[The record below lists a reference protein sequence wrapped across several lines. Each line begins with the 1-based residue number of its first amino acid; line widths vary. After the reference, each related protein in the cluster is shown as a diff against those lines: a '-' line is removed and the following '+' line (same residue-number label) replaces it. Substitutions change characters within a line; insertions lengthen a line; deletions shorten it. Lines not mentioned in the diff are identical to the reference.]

1 MSKPSPRHARP
12 RTPLLRSTTAAASL
26 TAAGI
31 GAGVLGA
38 SAAQAA
44 TPTST
49 TPVTSYTVKSGDS
62 LSGIA
67 AKEHVPGGY
76 TALAKANK
84 IKSPYVIHPGEKLT
98 LPKGSYVT
106 SAPALPFPVAV
117 TVGSA
122 TQVITVKAS
131 GSTATV
137 TAWQKSGSTWTAKYK
152 TTAARI
158 GSAGIT
164 AGSTRKQGTDTTPTG
179 TYTITQ
185 GFGVGANPGT
195 TMPYHQVTTTDWWVE
210 DPTSAYYN
218 QMRTSTQGGF
228 HLAETGDD
236 GSEHLIEYPTQYN
249 NALVINYNMNP
260 AVKGRGAGIFLH
272 DLGPQAGPT
281 AGCVALPAAVMTQ
294 IIKWIN
300 PANHPVIA
308 IG

>member
-1 MSKPSPRHARP
+1 MPSTSGRHARP
-12 RTPLLRSTTAAASL
+12 RTPLLRSTTTAASL

-31 GAGVLGA
+31 GASVLGA
-38 SAAQAA
+38 SAAEAA
-44 TPTST
+44 TPTGT
-49 TPVTSYTVKSGDS
+49 TAVSSYTVKSGDT

-76 TALAKANK
+76 TALAKDNK
-84 IKSPYVIHPGEKLT
+84 IKSPYVIHPGEKLA
-98 LPKGSYVT
+98 LPKGSYVAT
-106 SAPALPFPVAV
+106 PATKPFSVPV
-117 TVGSA
+117 TVGKA

-137 TAWQKSGSTWTAKYK
+137 TAWQKSGSTWTVKYT

-158 GSAGIT
+158 GANGIT
-164 AGSTRKQGTDTTPTG
+164 TGSTRKQGTDTTPTG

-195 TMPYHQVTTTDWWVE
+195 KMPYHKVTSTDWWVE

-218 QMRTSTQGGF
+218 TMRTSTQGGF
-228 HLAETGDD
+228 HLTEAGDD
-236 GSEHLIEYPTQYN
+236 GSEHLIEYPTQYH
-249 NALVINYNMNP
+249 NALVVNFNMAP

-272 DLGPQAGPT
+272 DLGPQAGAT
-281 AGCVALPAAVMTQ
+281 AGCVAVPAAVMTE

-300 PANHPVIA
+300 PADHPVIA